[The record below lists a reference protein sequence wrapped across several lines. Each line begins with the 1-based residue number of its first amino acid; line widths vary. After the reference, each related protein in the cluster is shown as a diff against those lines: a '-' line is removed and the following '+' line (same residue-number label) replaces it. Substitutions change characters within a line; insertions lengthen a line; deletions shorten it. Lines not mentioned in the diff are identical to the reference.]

1 MSITLAIVILTVLV
15 SWAAFE
21 NRSLFEKL
29 THHPYV
35 EYRNKEYYRFL
46 TSALVHGSWGHLLIN
61 MFVFYQF
68 GELVEQYF
76 MLAFDAG
83 KGRLFYLLLYV
94 ATTVFA
100 DIPTF
105 VKYKNA
111 PHFRSV
117 GASGAVSGI
126 LFAFVIFQPWAMLFL
141 FFVIPMP
148 AILAAVAYLVYS
160 SWAGKNK
167 RDMIDHSAHFYG
179 AVFGFLFTIAL
190 KPELFGYF
198 VQELMQGW

>member
-1 MSITLAIVILTVLV
+1 MSVTLAIVMLTVLV

-35 EYRNKEYYRFL
+35 EHRNKEYYRFL

-68 GELVEQYF
+68 GEPVEQYF
-76 MLAFDAG
+76 MALFGAG
-83 KGRLFYLLLYV
+83 KGRLFFLLLYV
-94 ATTVFA
+94 ATTIFA
-100 DIPTF
+100 DLPTF

-126 LFAFVIFQPWAMLFL
+126 LFAFVIFQPWAMLLL

-148 AILAAVAYLVYS
+148 AILAAVGYLVYS

-190 KPELFGYF
+190 KPELFAYF
-198 VQELMQGW
+198 VRELIQGW

>member
-1 MSITLAIVILTVLV
+1 MSVTLAIVILTVLV
-15 SWAAFE
+15 SWMAFE
-21 NRSLFEKL
+21 DAALFNKL

-35 EYRNKEYYRFL
+35 EHRQKEYYRFF

-68 GELVEQYF
+68 GEVVEQYF
-76 MLAFDAG
+76 LMVFGGL
-83 KGRLFYLLLYV
+83 KGRVFFLLLYV
-94 ATTVFA
+94 ATTAFA

-126 LFAFVIFQPWAMLFL
+126 LFAFIIFNPWSTLLL
-141 FFVIPMP
+141 FFIIPMP
-148 AILAAVAYLVYS
+148 AILAAVGYLVYS
-160 SWAGKNK
+160 SWASKQG
-167 RDMIDHSAHFYG
+167 RDMIDHDAHFYG
-179 AVFGFLFTIAL
+179 ALFGFLFTIAL
-190 KPELFGYF
+190 KPGLFWYF
-198 VQELMQGW
+198 VEQLKAGW